1 MKKELC
7 QKTVLLPQ
15 DKTKLARTEK
25 REALEEVN
33 LIKEKRTGTIKGCT
47 FANESKQKRILKDL
61 EDFASP
67 TISLEDLFSSFVI
80 DSHEGRDSTTFD
92 IPAAH
97 LHA

>member
-1 MKKELC
+1 M
-7 QKTVLLPQ
+7 LPQ
-15 DKTKLARTEK
+15 DKTKLARTEN
-25 REALEEVN
+25 REALEEIN